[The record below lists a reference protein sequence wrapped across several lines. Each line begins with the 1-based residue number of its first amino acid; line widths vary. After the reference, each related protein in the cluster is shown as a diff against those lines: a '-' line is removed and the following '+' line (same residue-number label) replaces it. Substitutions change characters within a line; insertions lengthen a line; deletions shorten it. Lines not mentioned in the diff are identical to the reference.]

1 MENKNSPKTVSSPA
15 VHSSPAQLQSPLSTT
30 LITHSPA
37 QLQSPPS
44 ETSIKS
50 TPSIQHQSPPS
61 DQPSNEK
68 TSSSSISFQLS
79 DQQRSP
85 SAQPSNEEAI
95 LMSRREI
102 FHKRG
107 RQSSSTSITSTHSI
121 ERILSIQDEVSI
133 GISRSKTVQEACNC
147 FDITHEQLQEIMAR
161 METHYEEG
169 MRSETAKQ
177 ATVKMLPAYIRDV
190 SVGQERGE
198 FLALDLGGTNFRVLL
213 ITLEGEKRSTM
224 RSKIYRIPDKVQK
237 GTGVEL
243 FDHIAACLAKFVEE
257 HKLKELGKKL
267 PLGFT
272 FSFPC
277 QQEGLTSAILVN
289 WTKGFNASGVVGNDV
304 VQMLREA
311 CHRRGDIDVDVVAVL
326 NDTTGTMLACSF
338 FKEHCYIGVIV
349 GTGCNAAYM
358 ESLDK
363 IYKLKGK
370 VIPEK
375 DGLPNEMCINTE
387 WGGFGDDG
395 ALDEFLTIYDKQLDE
410 KSINPGKQRFEKTIS
425 GMYLGELVRLTLEDL
440 TVKGLISSISFE
452 QISEPGFF
460 PTKLVSDIEKIVKE
474 EDNPFGK
481 IEDLLQDSGIYGCS
495 SGDCANIAYVCSM
508 VSTRAA
514 HLCACGI
521 ASLLKRVVSL
531 KVAIKNERDESPEM
545 TVGVDG
551 SVFRFHPN
559 FEDLLNT
566 KIHELLDG
574 QLNDWKIVL
583 ALSEDGSGR
592 GAAVA
597 AAIATRM
604 SRIVKEKQELE
615 AVVQTG
621 ASTSNVETSQKATT
635 TTARNERQS
644 RIRSFIEEEEEEP
657 PLQVKKQA
665 RNK

>member
-61 DQPSNEK
+61 D
-68 TSSSSISFQLS
+68 
-79 DQQRSP
+79 
-85 SAQPSNEEAI
+85 QPSNEEAI

-169 MRSETAKQ
+169 MRSETGLFILIWFYFKINLAKQ

-349 GTGCNAAYM
+349 GTGKESLQFLTNFVIIFPLGCNAAYM

-481 IEDLLQDSGIYGCS
+481 IEDLLQDSG
-495 SGDCANIAYVCSM
+495 
-508 VSTRAA
+508 
-514 HLCACGI
+514 
-521 ASLLKRVVSL
+521 
-531 KVAIKNERDESPEM
+531 
-545 TVGVDG
+545 
-551 SVFRFHPN
+551 
-559 FEDLLNT
+559 
-566 KIHELLDG
+566 
-574 QLNDWKIVL
+574 
-583 ALSEDGSGR
+583 
-592 GAAVA
+592 
-597 AAIATRM
+597 
-604 SRIVKEKQELE
+604 
-615 AVVQTG
+615 
-621 ASTSNVETSQKATT
+621 
-635 TTARNERQS
+635 
-644 RIRSFIEEEEEEP
+644 
-657 PLQVKKQA
+657 
-665 RNK
+665 